1 MNRGRIIQDNEDK
14 ISFHEYC
21 KKINFHIPK
30 DWESLESKQ
39 YAALSR
45 FFCAGFKAGK
55 KAQRDKQYSQANHD
69 LTLAF
74 FAGLNSCKESKKE
87 QL

>member
-30 DWESLESKQ
+30 DWESLEAKQ
-39 YAALSR
+39 CAALSR

-55 KAQRDKQYSQANHD
+55 KAQREQTNHD
-69 LTLAF
+69 LSVAF
-74 FAGLNSCKESKKE
+74 FTGLHSCKESKKE
-87 QL
+87 QR